1 MKMNNE
7 HKPCDTKTEN
17 HLYKI
22 GIFAQMNHITIKTLR
37 FYEEQGLVLPAYV
50 DEDNGY
56 RYYKLNQMADL
67 HRISALKQAGFS
79 IEDMKR
85 INKID
90 DMTTFLQK
98 KRADIMLKIAELTR
112 QMAVIDSYL
121 SGDESMLETPVL
133 IQDIPAVTV
142 ASMQKRIESYDELFT
157 LMPTMGEELERLGCE
172 CALPEYCFMQYL
184 EPGYKEQQILVEIC
198 EAVKTKKEDSKLV
211 QFKELPETKAACIY
225 HKGSYNE
232 FPRTYAS
239 VLKYIEENGYEIC
252 GDIREVYIDGVWNK
266 DREDEWLSE
275 IQIPVQ
281 KIGE

>member
-56 RYYKLNQMADL
+56 RYYFLSQMSDL
-67 HRISALKQAGFS
+67 HRISALKSAGFS
-79 IEDMKR
+79 IEDIKKLDKT
-85 INKID
+85 ND
-90 DMTTFLQK
+90 TSVFLHK
-98 KRADIMLKIAELTR
+98 KKADIMMKIAELTR

-133 IQDIPAVTV
+133 IQDVPAVTV

-157 LMPTMGEELERLGCE
+157 LMPTMGEEMERLGCE

-198 EAVKTKKEDSKLV
+198 EAVKMKKEDSELV

-266 DREDEWLSE
+266 DREEDWLSE

>member
-85 INKID
+85 IN
-90 DMTTFLQK
+90 
-98 KRADIMLKIAELTR
+98 
-112 QMAVIDSYL
+112 
-121 SGDESMLETPVL
+121 
-133 IQDIPAVTV
+133 
-142 ASMQKRIESYDELFT
+142 
-157 LMPTMGEELERLGCE
+157 
-172 CALPEYCFMQYL
+172 
-184 EPGYKEQQILVEIC
+184 
-198 EAVKTKKEDSKLV
+198 
-211 QFKELPETKAACIY
+211 
-225 HKGSYNE
+225 
-232 FPRTYAS
+232 
-239 VLKYIEENGYEIC
+239 
-252 GDIREVYIDGVWNK
+252 
-266 DREDEWLSE
+266 
-275 IQIPVQ
+275 
-281 KIGE
+281 

>member
-85 INKID
+85 INKTD

-198 EAVKTKKEDSKLV
+198 EAVKMKKEDSELV

-266 DREDEWLSE
+266 DREEEWLSE